1 MQVEEEE
8 EEELAPPT
16 RPGSVEAA
24 AAASAGPSNGKPP
37 AKTFLPLEDDE
48 DDMGLIPDDEQ
59 IRQAQQCLLS
69 PTAFLAVQC
78 FDNTALWHPERRRH
92 GANVL
97 LC

>member
-8 EEELAPPT
+8 EEELAPPP

-48 DDMGLIPDDEQ
+48 DDMGLIPDEEQ
-59 IRQAQQCLLS
+59 IRQAQPQYCLLS
-69 PTAFLAVQC
+69 PTASLAVQC
-78 FDNTALWHPERRRH
+78 SVNTAL
-92 GANVL
+92 
-97 LC
+97 